1 MSITNAISGMTAAGG
16 LLILGGG
23 YLPNSIPSFL
33 AAIAV
38 LISSFN
44 IGGGFVVTHKML
56 EMFRRKG
63 DPEEYNYLYSIPA
76 AALVGSLLAG
86 TALGFP
92 NLA

>member
-44 IGGGFVVTHKML
+44 IGGGFVVTQKML

-63 DPEEYNYLYSIPA
+63 DPEEYNSLYAIPG
-76 AALVGSLLAG
+76 AALIGTLLAG
-86 TALGFP
+86 TAMGFP

>member
-23 YLPNSIPSFL
+23 YFPNSIPSFL